1 MSKRDY
7 FKLAA
12 AFRKI
17 YLKHQKDKTLSK
29 GRLFRDLVNEF
40 MDVLQW
46 DNPRFSRLK
55 FTNYIK
61 EGRC

>member
-7 FKLAA
+7 FKMAA

-17 YLKHQKDKTLSK
+17 YLKHKKDNTLTRGS
-29 GRLFRDLVNEF
+29 LFQDLVNEF
-40 MDVLQW
+40 MDLLQW
-46 DNPRFSRLK
+46 DNPRFSRAK
-55 FTNYIK
+55 FISYIR